1 MEYCNFFGCSI
12 IESLKMSTA
21 SVASYLMKNSL
32 TAAINDVQQGLSL
45 TESLRRREVFP
56 AMAEGLIKV
65 GEESGNLGKMMG
77 VISDNYEEI
86 LDENITRVTSLIEPI
101 LVIGL
106 SFFVGTIVIG
116 LFLPIIA
123 LIQNIAA

>member
-1 MEYCNFFGCSI
+1 MLSGVPQGSRKVIFSRPSGHIYFVDRCVFFVFCVDNKRV
-12 IESLKMSTA
+12 LL
-21 SVASYLMKNSL
+21 YN
-32 TAAINDVQQGLSL
+32 ND
-45 TESLRRREVFP
+45 
-56 AMAEGLIKV
+56 M
-65 GEESGNLGKMMG
+65 
-77 VISDNYEEI
+77 EEI